1 MGSERRPGDQGRV
14 FQLAVAGSI
23 VLCPGV
29 VGCWQG
35 VLTSLHADVLAVSH
49 QRVLIRRMSGRIR
62 RAIMSAIGRGR

>member
-23 VLCPGV
+23 VFYPGV
-29 VGCWQG
+29 VDCWQG

-49 QRVLIRRMSGRIR
+49 QRAMLLCRTRERRLSR
-62 RAIMSAIGRGR
+62 